1 MGSSSNDFEGRFE
14 DMLPECVGGPSIFG
28 ENWIMPARIAGMQA
42 QKMAVL
48 VSNVDQNVVGIL
60 SHVGSAVSP
69 NVLRLSRRII
79 EVMQTLKLEMC
90 YQRKTRRNGMTGWTN
105 KLPTPNMAYIPIF
118 FLPLS

>member
-1 MGSSSNDFEGRFE
+1 
-14 DMLPECVGGPSIFG
+14 MLPECVGGPSIFG

-90 YQRKTRRNGMTGWTN
+90 YQRKTRRNGMAGWTN